1 MKIAVM
7 TGLPAKWN
15 MDIDA
20 CQHVYELMNNFI
32 PNCFLCRAGKERR

>member
-7 TGLPAKWN
+7 TGLPAKRY

-20 CQHVYELMNNFI
+20 CQCFYELMNNFI
-32 PNCFLCRAGKERR
+32 PIPSAFGRGQG